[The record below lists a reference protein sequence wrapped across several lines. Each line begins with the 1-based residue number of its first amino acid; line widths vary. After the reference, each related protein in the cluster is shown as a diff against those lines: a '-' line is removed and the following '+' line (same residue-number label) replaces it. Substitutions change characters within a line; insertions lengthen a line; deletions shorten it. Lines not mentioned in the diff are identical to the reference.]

1 MTGSADAAPRTK
13 ARSGRRKSQNL
24 GHFSLNATLLLQ
36 DLEIQ
41 HIGNREGEAPA
52 EPHLARQEPRPPVS
66 PRAVLGGDQRVVS
79 HFCNF

>member
-24 GHFSLNATLLLQ
+24 GHFSLNATILLK

-41 HIGNREGEAPA
+41 DIGNREGEAPA
-52 EPHLARQEPRPPVS
+52 EPHVARQEPRPPVA
-66 PRAVLGGDQRVVS
+66 PPAAQGCVQREVS
-79 HFCNF
+79 NLE